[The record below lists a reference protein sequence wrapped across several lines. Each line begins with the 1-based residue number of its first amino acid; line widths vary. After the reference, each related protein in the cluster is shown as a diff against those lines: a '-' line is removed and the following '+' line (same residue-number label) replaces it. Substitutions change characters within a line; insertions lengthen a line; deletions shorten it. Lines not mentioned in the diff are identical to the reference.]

1 MSAMEENKRDRD
13 DKKLDFETG
22 IKRLQEL
29 VEKLERQ
36 DIPLEEAVNL
46 FEEGMELSRKCAKI
60 LEAAEERVKVLMRD
74 QETGKVI
81 ERDLDGKEDQD
92 FNP

>member
-1 MSAMEENKRDRD
+1 MKENKRDKN

-22 IKRLQEL
+22 IKRLQEV

-46 FEEGMELSRKCAKI
+46 FEEGMKLSRKCAKI

-81 ERDLDGKEDQD
+81 KRDMEGEEDQN

>member
-1 MSAMEENKRDRD
+1 MEENKRDRD

-22 IKRLQEL
+22 MKRLQEL

-74 QETGKVI
+74 QETSKVI
-81 ERDLDGKEDQD
+81 ERDLDGDEDQD

>member
-1 MSAMEENKRDRD
+1 MEEEKRDRD
-13 DKKLDFETG
+13 NKKLDFETG
-22 IKRLQEL
+22 LKRLQEV

-46 FEEGMELSRKCAKI
+46 FEEGMELSRKCARI
-60 LEAAEERVKVLMRD
+60 LEVAEERVKVLMRD

-81 ERDLDGKEDQD
+81 ERELIDEEDKD

>member
-1 MSAMEENKRDRD
+1 LSAMEENKRDRD

>member
-81 ERDLDGKEDQD
+81 ERDLNGKEDQD

>member
-74 QETGKVI
+74 QETSKVI
-81 ERDLDGKEDQD
+81 ERDLDGDEDQD

>member
-1 MSAMEENKRDRD
+1 MEENKRDRD

-29 VEKLERQ
+29 AEKLERQ

>member
-1 MSAMEENKRDRD
+1 MEENKRDRD

-22 IKRLQEL
+22 MKRLQEL

>member
-1 MSAMEENKRDRD
+1 MEENKRDRD

-74 QETGKVI
+74 QETSKVI
-81 ERDLDGKEDQD
+81 ERDLDGDEDQD

>member
-1 MSAMEENKRDRD
+1 MEENKRDRD

-81 ERDLDGKEDQD
+81 ERDLDGKEDQN

>member
-1 MSAMEENKRDRD
+1 MEEEKRDRD
-13 DKKLDFETG
+13 NKKLDFETG
-22 IKRLQEL
+22 LKRLQEV

-46 FEEGMELSRKCAKI
+46 FEEGMELSRKCARI
-60 LEAAEERVKVLMRD
+60 LEVAEERVKVLMRD

-81 ERDLDGKEDQD
+81 ERDLIDEEEKD

>member
-1 MSAMEENKRDRD
+1 MSAMKEDKSDRD

-22 IKRLQEL
+22 LKRLQEV

-46 FEEGMELSRKCAKI
+46 FEEGMELSRKCARI
-60 LEAAEERVKVLMRD
+60 LEVAEERVKVLMRD

-81 ERDLDGKEDQD
+81 ERDLIDEEEKD

>member
-1 MSAMEENKRDRD
+1 MKEDKSDRD

-22 IKRLQEL
+22 LKRLQEV

-46 FEEGMELSRKCAKI
+46 FEEGMELSRKCARI
-60 LEAAEERVKVLMRD
+60 LEVAEERVKVLMRD

-81 ERDLDGKEDQD
+81 ERDLIDEEEKD

>member
-1 MSAMEENKRDRD
+1 MEENKRDRD

>member
-1 MSAMEENKRDRD
+1 MEENKRDRD

-22 IKRLQEL
+22 IKRLQEV

>member
-29 VEKLERQ
+29 VEKLARQ